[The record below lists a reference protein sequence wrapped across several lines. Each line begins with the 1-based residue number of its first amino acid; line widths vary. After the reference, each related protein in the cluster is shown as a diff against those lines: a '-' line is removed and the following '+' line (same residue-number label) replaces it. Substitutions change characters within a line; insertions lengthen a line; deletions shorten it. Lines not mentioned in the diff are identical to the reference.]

1 MRLLPLLLLA
11 CALSHGFLTSS
22 SCRSSRALRIAS
34 RSSSSTDGS
43 EPDASIE
50 LNPYELRGQYA
61 PKAAELNPFQ
71 LREQAKTKAMLAEID
86 GDPDLKALLAD
97 SRIKGLIILLRNLNP
112 GEMRQVFDE
121 QYGDD
126 KFVQSAKGRI
136 FALMDK
142 YR

>member
-1 MRLLPLLLLA
+1 MRLLVLLLA
-11 CALSHGFLTSS
+11 VCALCATPQAFLIFS
-22 SCRSSRALRIAS
+22 SCSFSSALRACAS
-34 RSSSSTDGS
+34 SDA
-43 EPDASIE
+43 EPDASRE

-71 LREQAKTKAMLAEID
+71 LREQAKTKAMLAEIE

-112 GEMRQVFDE
+112 SEMRQVFDE

>member
-22 SCRSSRALRIAS
+22 SCRSSRALRITS
-34 RSSSSTDGS
+34 RSSSNT
-43 EPDASIE
+43 EPDANRK

-86 GDPDLKALLAD
+86 RDPDLKALLAD